1 MYFYN
6 LHGKRI
12 SYEEAVK
19 LRKLKNLEHYNQS
32 LSRASSSKSSA
43 DQSCKSMNTRL
54 NSPWELE
61 LQRFLIQGGRR
72 TTTPFLWRK
81 PKRVV
86 QSAGS
91 RLLQEYT
98 AKERQA
104 DEDTEARYDLVAGK
118 RFIINREGDQ
128 EDYGDGDDDDESLNI
143 EFHADH
149 SHPSRRRVISTDGGT
164 LRRRSQRKKESYY
177 EINNDPIQYTLSS
190 RMNDIQISKKDV
202 IGQSDQ
208 ARQDDTSVRSAPTV
222 SSPTSSLSRL
232 SSCDNLSHTDEYL
245 DETDSLDK
253 LKRHLGKKIPVS
265 LKKNMHHILCVDF
278 M

>member
-12 SYEEAVK
+12 SFEEAVK

-32 LSRASSSKSSA
+32 LSRVSSSKSSTY
-43 DQSCKSMNTRL
+43 QSCKSLNTRL

-72 TTTPFLWRK
+72 TTTPFLLRK
-81 PKRVV
+81 PKRIV

-98 AKERQA
+98 VKERQA
-104 DEDTEARYDLVAGK
+104 DEDTEARDDLVAGM
-118 RFIINREGDQ
+118 RFIINQEGDQ
-128 EDYGDGDDDDESLNI
+128 ENDGDVDEFLNI

-149 SHPSRRRVISTDGGT
+149 SHPSRRHLTSIDRST
-164 LRRRSQRKKESYY
+164 LRRRSQRKKESYS
-177 EINNDPIQYTLSS
+177 EINNEDTLSS

-202 IGQSDQ
+202 KGQSDH
-208 ARQDDTSVRSAPTV
+208 ARQEDTFLRSTQTV
-222 SSPTSSLSRL
+222 SSPTSSLSRF

-245 DETDSLDK
+245 DETDSSDK
-253 LKRHLGKKIPVS
+253 LKRNLGKKIPVS
-265 LKKNMHHILCVDF
+265 LKKKYASYFMH
-278 M
+278 